1 MKIDEQTVAY
11 SKDGI
16 HLEIGQKYGAIDN
29 PHSHDDEYQIELILQ
44 GRSQNIADQRCG
56 AVTPGYIDIYN
67 PGDRHQINYRNTD
80 SFIFH
85 VKLNAL
91 KKIYNE
97 MNIYQREPMFNPMVS
112 KKSNIPIAFLVHE
125 RQILKELQV
134 APLSDMIDMYKE
146 QKVFTLLKLLLRDV
160 EDSNVNTHLR
170 TIDYYSRQKM
180 LKIKE
185 WIHANFHR
193 DDITIHTLAEMSHL
207 SRFHFIRVF
216 NEVIGK
222 SPYDYLID
230 VRVNAA
236 LGMLK
241 SRKYRNIDEVSLVVG
256 FKNTSQLRYH
266 FKRLK
271 GFLPSQVL

>member
-29 PHSHDDEYQIELILQ
+29 PHSHDDEYQIELILK

-56 AVTPGYIDIYN
+56 DVTPGYIDIYN
-67 PGDRHQINYRNTD
+67 PSDMHQTNYLHTD

-85 VKLNAL
+85 VQLNAL

-97 MNIYQREPMFNPMVS
+97 MNIFKREPIFNPMVS
-112 KKSNIPIAFLVHE
+112 KKSNIPLAFLTHE
-125 RQILKELQV
+125 LQILKELQV
-134 APLSDMIDMYKE
+134 VPSSNMIEMYKE
-146 QKVFTLLKLLLRDV
+146 QKVLALLKLMLRDV
-160 EDSNVNTHLR
+160 EVSNVDRHLR

-193 DDITIHTLAEMSHL
+193 DDITIRTLAEMSHL

-216 NEVIGK
+216 NEVLGK
-222 SPYDYLID
+222 SPYDYLIE

-236 LGMLK
+236 LSMLK
-241 SRKYRNIDEVSLVVG
+241 GRKYRNIDEVSLVVG
-256 FKNTSQLRYH
+256 FRNTSQLRYH

-271 GFLPSQVL
+271 GYLPSQVL